1 MYNVLKNGK
10 VIAKV
15 DTLETALK
23 LVRSLEAYINKATH
37 HSPYT
42 LELSGK
48 FKFAGEQG
56 RIRNSEVN
64 AEGEVITA

>member
-42 LELSGK
+42 LELSGE